1 MKCKKRYITLLEIMI
16 VIFLIGIIGSVI
28 GYNMKGSIDKG
39 KVFRTQ
45 ESIKQVHDILLLEI
59 AEGASIDKVIETPLK
74 YLKKSG
80 IVKDPKKMLEDG
92 WGHELVF
99 NKTKD
104 GMDMEIESIGLKN
117 YYSKTKTHKK
127 TEVQEEYEE

>member
-1 MKCKKRYITLLEIMI
+1 MMKCKKRYITLLEIMI

-59 AEGASIDKVIETPLK
+59 AEGASIDKQDNDGMTPLHRAAFQNAIQSCK
-74 YLKKSG
+74 FLIENG
-80 IVKDPKKMLEDG
+80 AEIDHNAVDG
-92 WGHELVF
+92 STALMVA
-99 NKTKD
+99 
-104 GMDMEIESIGLKN
+104 MEN
-117 YYSKTKTHKK
+117 NN
-127 TEVQEEYEE
+127 TEVCKLLEKKR